1 MLESWSWLDNL
12 ITCRDESPVSASAGY
27 VSQCTAAGWRRPP
40 AVSFSGIIVCDWWL
54 LRRHHRHC
62 TEGQPSPA
70 QPSPATDCSYTS
82 LSQPDTCRG
91 TPPGDTQYPLYP
103 FHSYNTLNLLDII
116 SLVSIPTTN
125 YLLYNLICLHSIFLL
140 Q

>member
-1 MLESWSWLDNL
+1 MSRNAPLLAGGGPL
-12 ITCRDESPVSASAGY
+12 QAASPELLFVTGG
-27 VSQCTAAGWRRPP
+27 CDGGGDTTDTAPK
-40 AVSFSGIIVCDWWL
+40 V
-54 LRRHHRHC
+54 
-62 TEGQPSPA
+62 SPA

-116 SLVSIPTTN
+116 SLDLIPTPTT
-125 YLLYNLICLHSIFLL
+125 Y
-140 Q
+140 